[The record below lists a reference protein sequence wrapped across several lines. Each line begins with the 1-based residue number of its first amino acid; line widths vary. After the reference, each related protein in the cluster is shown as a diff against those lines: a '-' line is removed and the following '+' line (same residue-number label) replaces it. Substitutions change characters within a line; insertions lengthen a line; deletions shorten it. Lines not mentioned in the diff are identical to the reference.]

1 MIHKFNRTKIEQSF
15 SLTKLINIKT
25 HFLEIFLYMIMC
37 VSVYV
42 CEKSSPKNIP

>member
-25 HFLEIFLYMIMC
+25 HFLEIFLYMN
-37 VSVYV
+37 VYV
-42 CEKSSPKNIP
+42 CEREIKPQDKNIP